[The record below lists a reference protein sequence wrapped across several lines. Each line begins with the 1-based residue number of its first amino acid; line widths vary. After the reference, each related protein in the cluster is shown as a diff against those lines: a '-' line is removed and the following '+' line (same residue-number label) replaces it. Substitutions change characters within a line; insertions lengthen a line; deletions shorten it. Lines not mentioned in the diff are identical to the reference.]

1 MIASWQLQV
10 LEGELLLRLIP
21 WAGGPCACRGR
32 EHRSNSV
39 FTLSSSLFVY
49 RERLAL
55 GSRAAL
61 FGKSE
66 PNSAPRQ
73 QPPPQPAQEPRC
85 SARCCMQAATRAVG
99 LSSVAGKLQKMRL
112 PLVLLTLMGLAD
124 CIAPDPHGQRE
135 GALAPIQNG
144 GLRSRSPRD
153 FLAAASSAP
162 IPPVPQPLAPCDDEA
177 GFTSNESFIANGTCW
192 LYNAQPELCE
202 TLYYSPAP
210 GAYQRCRFNSDQS
223 TCRRG
228 PALGCEPQCLTQP
241 PPATVFGVASPG
253 IGVGIN
259 SGLSNMLQM
268 TLGLVLLAQEHG
280 AAISLPTM
288 LLRSTYKEEGKYVN
302 FSEVFDVARW
312 HALTCKGLP
321 PLTDAPPQ
329 RVFSSNDLWKR
340 HEQYIFEI
348 RNDPSVPPRSPF
360 EDLVMDATSHPS
372 ARIRTLIAQVAP
384 PQPYACLHARI
395 ETDLNR
401 MQTMSSQT
409 QQMHFPWLAQQLR
422 DNEDLRK
429 AGADLA
435 ALFVAVDLKDC
446 GPQDREAMDEGVW
459 PGVPLA
465 FAGESAASDQAGI
478 SPSEAPLVGAIV
490 DKSICID
497 AQFFVGWP
505 GSTFANTLVY
515 SRILAGHARTS
526 NWYYNLADGVRRR
539 GDDGRGGPEAPRGG
553 GQE

>member
-1 MIASWQLQV
+1 M
-10 LEGELLLRLIP
+10 
-21 WAGGPCACRGR
+21 
-32 EHRSNSV
+32 
-39 FTLSSSLFVY
+39 
-49 RERLAL
+49 
-55 GSRAAL
+55 
-61 FGKSE
+61 
-66 PNSAPRQ
+66 
-73 QPPPQPAQEPRC
+73 
-85 SARCCMQAATRAVG
+85 
-99 LSSVAGKLQKMRL
+99 
-112 PLVLLTLMGLAD
+112 
-124 CIAPDPHGQRE
+124 
-135 GALAPIQNG
+135 
-144 GLRSRSPRD
+144 
-153 FLAAASSAP
+153 
-162 IPPVPQPLAPCDDEA
+162 
-177 GFTSNESFIANGTCW
+177 
-192 LYNAQPELCE
+192 
-202 TLYYSPAP
+202 
-210 GAYQRCRFNSDQS
+210 
-223 TCRRG
+223 
-228 PALGCEPQCLTQP
+228 
-241 PPATVFGVASPG
+241 FGVASPG

-259 SGLSNMLQM
+259 SGLSNMQQM

-280 AAISLPTM
+280 AAISLPTL
-288 LLRSTYKEEGKYVN
+288 LLRSTYKEEGKYAN

-329 RVFSSNDLWKR
+329 RVFSSDDLWKR

-372 ARIRTLIAQVAP
+372 ARIRTLIARVAP

-395 ETDLNR
+395 EKDLNR

-435 ALFVAVDLKDC
+435 ALFVAVDLKDVDLK
-446 GPQDREAMDEGVW
+446 DREAMDEGVW

-539 GDDGRGGPEAPRGG
+539 GDDGRGGPEAPRGEDRSRSTARVEEQRSG
-553 GQE
+553 V

>member
-1 MIASWQLQV
+1 MA
-10 LEGELLLRLIP
+10 
-21 WAGGPCACRGR
+21 
-32 EHRSNSV
+32 
-39 FTLSSSLFVY
+39 
-49 RERLAL
+49 
-55 GSRAAL
+55 
-61 FGKSE
+61 E
-66 PNSAPRQ
+66 PNSAQSGSLWLQ
-73 QPPPQPAQEPRC
+73 QPGKPTVA
-85 SARCCMQAATRAVG
+85 SARCGMQAATRAVG
-99 LSSVAGKLQKMRL
+99 SSSVAGELQKVRL
-112 PLVLLTLMGLAD
+112 PLVLLTLIGLAD
-124 CIAPDPHGQRE
+124 CIAPDRDGQRE

-144 GLRSRSPRD
+144 GLRSRSPHD
-153 FLAAASSAP
+153 FLAAASAAP
-162 IPPVPQPLAPCDDEA
+162 IPPAPQPLAPCDDEA
-177 GFTSNESFIANGTCW
+177 GFTSNVSFIANGTCW

-202 TLYYSPAP
+202 TLYYSAAP
-210 GAYQRCRFNSDQS
+210 GAYQRCRFNSDES

-228 PALGCEPQCLTQP
+228 PALGCEPQCLTQQ

-259 SGLSNMLQM
+259 SGLSNMQQM

-280 AAISLPTM
+280 AAISLPTL
-288 LLRSTYKEEGKYVN
+288 LLRSTYKEEGKYAN

-329 RVFSSNDLWKR
+329 RVFSSDDLWKR

-372 ARIRTLIAQVAP
+372 ARIRTLIARVAP

-395 ETDLNR
+395 EKDLNR

-435 ALFVAVDLKDC
+435 ALFVAVDLKDVDLK
-446 GPQDREAMDEGVW
+446 DREAMDEGVW

-539 GDDGRGGPEAPRGG
+539 GDDGRGGPEAPRGEDRSRSTARVEEQRSG
-553 GQE
+553 V